1 MKNKMNTI
9 KNIKLESG
17 FSPKIETT
25 TALFITKFSYENS
38 AKKNTTAE
46 LIKNKTIKVCTLV
59 K

>member
-1 MKNKMNTI
+1 MNTI